1 MSPNVGRKE
10 TLFLAKRAECF
21 YSLCWPPGQKESQTK
36 IVWLVRVTSAKEV
49 KVNYMGKVL
58 SYVMTILATIAGM
71 LWLQVEGLFPLPG
84 TPGWWYIHPLY
95 SFPVWAYLSALAF
108 FGVLAVIF
116 TQIGRKRGEL

>member
-1 MSPNVGRKE
+1 M
-10 TLFLAKRAECF
+10 
-21 YSLCWPPGQKESQTK
+21 
-36 IVWLVRVTSAKEV
+36 
-49 KVNYMGKVL
+49 NYMGKVL

-95 SFPVWAYLSALAF
+95 SVPVWAYLSALAF